1 MQGLCKYRHIFG
13 KEKEGIHSY
22 RIFNIAVVDVLLTLV
37 VCFAISAIFKTNIFV
52 TIIIAFLIG
61 ILAHRIFCVNTTV
74 NKMIFGE
81 L

>member
-1 MQGLCKYRHIFG
+1 MLKKNKNKFYYC

-22 RIFNIAVVDVLLTLV
+22 RIFNIAVVDVLLTIV